1 MPLLLKAV
9 KPCAQLPILTKEFLC
24 NMEQEIFKDLLI
36 QNQTSCSFAFNK
48 INDENIGYRLNDQ
61 AASVGFI
68 YRHVGGIMNMFGCFF
83 GVPTEVQNTTMGK
96 PDEGQGNNLE
106 ESRQLVEKGYTLLQN
121 IIDSTP
127 NGGWLEPVETPFF
140 GTVSKARLFAHVL
153 YHNSYHAGQIGLTL
167 KRGKP

>member
-1 MPLLLKAV
+1 
-9 KPCAQLPILTKEFLC
+9 
-24 NMEQEIFKDLLI
+24 MEQEIFKDLLI
-36 QNQTSCSFAFNK
+36 QNQTSCWFAFNE
-48 INDENIGYRLNDQ
+48 INDKNADYRLNEH

-68 YRHVGGIMNMFGCFF
+68 YRHVGEMMNMFGFF
-83 GVPTEVQNTTMGK
+83 FSVPTEVQNTTMGR
-96 PDEGQGNNLE
+96 PDEGQGKNLE
-106 ESRQLVEKGYTLLQN
+106 ESRQLVEKGYALLQN

-127 NGGWLEPVETPFF
+127 NGGWSEPIETPFF